1 MLPLLTVRE
10 PAVGGVGAKV
20 TIEPH
25 SRSWA
30 LVAAL
35 VCALATACS
44 AGSGTADG
52 PHLAG
57 ADLEVV
63 AVWEDAEARAFER
76 VLAHFERD
84 TGAEVTYT
92 SAAGADLGG
101 VLDRRLDASDPPD
114 LAILPQPGLLARYA
128 RRGALVPIDRIV
140 GQQVEA
146 SWAPVWR
153 RLGSVDGRLY
163 GVWFKA
169 ANKSLIWY
177 SLHAF
182 EAAGVVPPRDL
193 ATLATTADAL
203 GATGMP
209 AFSLT
214 GTPSDAWTLTDWF
227 ENLYL
232 RLAGP
237 RRYDELAGHRI
248 PWTHPT
254 VEQTLLA
261 MADLLAPSR
270 VVRVEGP
277 DPSFESSL
285 DAVFST
291 TPRAGMVMEGDFVPG
306 VADEPEVE
314 IGVDVDVF
322 DFPGRTATDRFVVGG
337 GDAAVMLRRSPAGD
351 ALLRHLTSARAAEI
365 WARQGGFLSPN
376 EDVSLR
382 AYPDATTRR
391 IARGLLEAGDRLR
404 FDLSDLQPVG
414 FGGTTGAGLL
424 GELSAFLADPTDVR
438 ATMARIEA
446 AAETAWADA

>member
-20 TIEPH
+20 TIEPRG
-25 SRSWA
+25 RSWA

-35 VCALATACS
+35 VGALSAACS
-44 AGSGTADG
+44 GGGSTADA
-52 PHLAG
+52 PDLAG
-57 ADLEVV
+57 TDLEVV

-76 VLAHFERD
+76 VLVRFERD
-84 TGAEVTYT
+84 TGADVTYT
-92 SAAGADLGG
+92 SAAGADLGD

-114 LAILPQPGLLARYA
+114 LAVLPQPGLLARYA
-128 RRGALVPIDRIV
+128 RRGALVPIDHIV
-140 GQQVEA
+140 GAQVEA
-146 SWAPVWR
+146 TWAPVWQ

-169 ANKSLIWY
+169 ANKSLVWY

-182 EAAGVVPPRDL
+182 EAAGVVPPHDL
-193 ATLATTADAL
+193 AALASTADAL
-203 GATGMP
+203 GTRGIP
-209 AFSLT
+209 GFSLT
-214 GTPSDAWTLTDWF
+214 GTDSDAWTLTDWF

-237 RRYDELAGHRI
+237 RRYDELARHRI

-277 DPSFESSL
+277 GTSFESSL

-291 TPRAGMVMEGDFVPG
+291 SPRAGMVMEGDFVPG

-322 DFPGRTATDRFVVGG
+322 DFPGETATDRFVVAG
-337 GDAAVMLRRSPAGD
+337 GDAAVLLRRSPAGE
-351 ALLRHLTSARAAEI
+351 ALLRHLASAPAAEI
-365 WARQGGFLSPN
+365 WARQGGFVSPN
-376 EDVSLR
+376 EDVSLG
-382 AYPDATTRR
+382 AYPDPTTRR

-404 FDLSDLQPVG
+404 FDLSDLQPVA

-424 GELSAFLADPTDVR
+424 AELSAFVTGPGDIR
-438 ATMARIEA
+438 ATAARLEA
-446 AAETAWADA
+446 AAEASGAGG